1 MIRKR
6 SVIIAIPLLALS
18 YYLTP
23 IYLFIS
29 QQFEVARSPLGWQNI
44 PTELPTTTMVH
55 NPAFKQSDE
64 LNNAMLAKARE
75 ISAPSISAAI
85 AIDGKLVWASA
96 VGWADVENQIQA
108 TPDTAYRVG
117 STSKAITATLAA
129 RLVTLGK
136 LDVKKPLEHYKS
148 DMPNAQWNTLTFK
161 QLMSHTSGLIGYEN
175 NTDFLG
181 MYHSMALD
189 EQFNTS
195 TDSLRYFDDT
205 NLMYPSGSG
214 FYYSGYNTI
223 LASAVIENILNMP
236 FFLAMHD
243 LVTIPRKISSL
254 IPSTSASTH
263 VHSVA
268 YQSKNGQIKPWRNVN
283 LSHKLAAGG
292 FSSTPSSLAA
302 IGSAW
307 FDESFIDEK
316 TRKVFWQPVPL
327 DNGQSN
333 PQNYAMGWRK
343 TTISVEHQ
351 RKVVHWNHG
360 GVSKGSQA
368 WLMVIP
374 EYKAVIAFT
383 TNIRTKEFFDFAD
396 LYYEFLLTVTEHS
409 QQDKTNI

>member
-1 MIRKR
+1 MKKR
-6 SVIIAIPLLALS
+6 SIVIATLLFVLG

-23 IYLFIS
+23 IYLFVS

-44 PTELPTTTMVH
+44 PAELPINSMTL
-55 NPAFKQSDE
+55 NSAFKQSDE

-108 TPDTAYRVG
+108 TPDTAYRIG

-136 LDVKKPLEHYKS
+136 LDVKQPLENYKS
-148 DMPNAQWNTLTFK
+148 DLPNAQWNALTFE
-161 QLMSHTSGLIGYEN
+161 QLMSHTSGLVGYEN
-175 NTDFLG
+175 NTDYLG
-181 MYHSMALD
+181 LYHSMALD
-189 EQFNTS
+189 EQFDTS
-195 TDSLRYFDDT
+195 TNSLRYFDDT
-205 NLMYPSGSG
+205 RLMYLPGSG

-223 LASAVIENILNMP
+223 LASAVIEKILNKP
-236 FFLAMHD
+236 FSAAMYD
-243 LVTIPRKISSL
+243 LVAEPRAISSL
-254 IPSTSASTH
+254 IPSTSASTQI
-263 VHSVA
+263 HSIA
-268 YQSKNGQIKPWRNVN
+268 YQTRNGQIKPWRNVN

-292 FSSTPSSLAA
+292 FSSTPSSLVA

-307 FDESFIDEK
+307 FDENFIDEK

-343 TTISVEHQ
+343 TTILGEHQ

-374 EYKAVIAFT
+374 EYQAVIAFT

-396 LYYEFLLTVTEHS
+396 LYYEFLLAVSRHS